1 MQVFRENFDLS
12 LSHPQLDSHHHA
24 TSRNMMPFS
33 KRTAVEQE
41 KDDKPLNE
49 QFPPEEIC
57 PTNRQWEQINKT
69 HDLNDNEV
77 EVIQQ
82 EGMTQFIYTYRCSP
96 STKPGDYGSC

>member
-1 MQVFRENFDLS
+1 MN
-12 LSHPQLDSHHHA
+12 
-24 TSRNMMPFS
+24 RNNMILS
-33 KRTAVEQE
+33 KRTQLE
-41 KDDKPLNE
+41 KEKEVNNINE
-49 QFPPEEIC
+49 HFPSEEIC

-96 STKPGDYGSC
+96 TIKPGKREKI